1 MKLFKQYLKE
11 SLIVENTEL
20 ADLKKHL
27 HDQQM
32 KYAAAQKRKDKR
44 AMDFWNHA
52 IKNTEEEIKYY
63 ENENF
68 SSNDDSKN
76 NEREQL
82 IRKAVAAGRNDPQ
95 KFKGMKNFKAFQ
107 KAAKDMGLK
116 AEDGHGEGMSTDDM
130 FRTIRYVDK
139 DGDTV
144 GYWQNDPKNSEG
156 VLFNNPT
163 EYARYEREEYEKAQK
178 WIDDEIKAGRDP
190 YRD

>member
-11 SLIVENTEL
+11 SLVVENTEL

-68 SSNDDSKN
+68 SSTSDNENDKLN
-76 NEREQL
+76 
-82 IRKAVAAGRNDPQ
+82 
-95 KFKGMKNFKAFQ
+95 
-107 KAAKDMGLK
+107 
-116 AEDGHGEGMSTDDM
+116 
-130 FRTIRYVDK
+130 VDK
-139 DGDTV
+139 IGKQLLSNLRHVMEVIPGTINHYKLKDDLIHDGSLSIYGLGDGSHLIKVKAKIETSSESLADKTKNYQTTSARRV
-144 GYWQNDPKNSEG
+144 SFKNINRDFEINNSNDIVKAIDKIKNI
-156 VLFNNPT
+156 L
-163 EYARYEREEYEKAQK
+163 K
-178 WIDDEIKAGRDP
+178 
-190 YRD
+190 

>member
-44 AMDFWNHA
+44 AMDFWNNA

-68 SSNDDSKN
+68 SSTKTSEEDSNSTENPKISEY
-76 NEREQL
+76 ERKIDQLETKLGQL
-82 IRKAVAAGRNDPQ
+82 INSG
-95 KFKGMKNFKAFQ
+95 
-107 KAAKDMGLK
+107 AKRSEIEK
-116 AEDGHGEGMSTDDM
+116 VRRVINNYEDLLHS
-130 FRTIRYVDK
+130 
-139 DGDTV
+139 
-144 GYWQNDPKNSEG
+144 
-156 VLFNNPT
+156 L
-163 EYARYEREEYEKAQK
+163 
-178 WIDDEIKAGRDP
+178 ID
-190 YRD
+190 

>member
-44 AMDFWNHA
+44 AMDFWNNA

-68 SSNDDSKN
+68 SSNSEILTKEKHRAEADLQKSKTDNDSKIKEY
-76 NEREQL
+76 ERNIDKYETKLGQL
-82 IRKAVAAGRNDPQ
+82 INSGGKPSEI
-95 KFKGMKNFKAFQ
+95 
-107 KAAKDMGLK
+107 AKIRRVINNY
-116 AEDGHGEGMSTDDM
+116 EDLLNKL
-130 FRTIRYVDK
+130 I
-139 DGDTV
+139 
-144 GYWQNDPKNSEG
+144 Q
-156 VLFNNPT
+156 
-163 EYARYEREEYEKAQK
+163 
-178 WIDDEIKAGRDP
+178 
-190 YRD
+190 